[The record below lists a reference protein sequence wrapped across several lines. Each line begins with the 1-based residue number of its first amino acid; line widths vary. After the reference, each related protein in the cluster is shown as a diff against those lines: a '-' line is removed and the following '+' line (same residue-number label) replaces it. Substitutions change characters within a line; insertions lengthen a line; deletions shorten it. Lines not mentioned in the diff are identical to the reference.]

1 MNKPAYLFIVLLAIV
16 MTACKGGNDNG
27 KTKRTEDLQAKN
39 LLQGI
44 WVDNDEEN
52 VVFKVKGD
60 TIFYP
65 DSLSQPIRFAI
76 YGDTLEMENASN
88 SKYAILKQT
97 AHIFE
102 FKNQNGDVVKLVKGE
117 DPSYELLFQPKRPM
131 AVNQNKVLKS
141 DSVVFCSNDRFH
153 SYIQVNPTKYK
164 VYKTSYNSDGM
175 EIENIYFD
183 NTIHVGIFKQQ
194 ARIFSRDFAKKDFSK
209 YVPAEFLKQSVLSDI
224 ILTGT
229 KGNTLCYQAQLA
241 IPDSDVSYIVNID
254 ITTDGEVSISIQ
266 K

>member
-1 MNKPAYLFIVLLAIV
+1 MNKSAYFLIVLLAIII
-16 MTACKGGNDNG
+16 TACKGGNDNG
-27 KTKRTEDLQAKN
+27 KINRTEDLQAKN

-44 WVDNDEEN
+44 WVDSDEEN

-65 DSLSQPIRFAI
+65 DSLSQPIKFAI
-76 YGDTLEMENASN
+76 YGDTLELDNTSN

-131 AVNQNKVLKS
+131 SVNQNKVLKS
-141 DSVVFCSNDRFH
+141 DSVVYCSNDRYH
-153 SYIQVNPTKYK
+153 SYIQVNPTRYK
-164 VYKTSYNSDGM
+164 VYKTSYNSDGL

-194 ARIFSRDFAKKDFSK
+194 TKIFSKDFAKRDFSK

-224 ILTGT
+224 ILTKT
-229 KGNTLCYQAQLA
+229 TNNALCYQAQIA
-241 IPDSDVSYIVNID
+241 IPDSDVSYIVNIS
-254 ITTDGEVSISIQ
+254 ITTGGELSMSIQ

>member
-1 MNKPAYLFIVLLAIV
+1 MNKLTYLFIILLAIF
-16 MTACKGGNDNG
+16 MTACKGGKDNG
-27 KTKRTEDLQAKN
+27 KAERTEDTQAKS

-44 WVDNDEEN
+44 WVDTDEEN

-65 DSLSQPIRFAI
+65 DSLSQPIKFAI
-76 YGDTLEMENASN
+76 YGDTLEMDNSSD

-102 FKNQNGDVVKLVKGE
+102 FKNPNGDVVKLVKGE
-117 DPSYELLFQPKRPM
+117 DPSYELQFQPKKPTS
-131 AVNQNKVLKS
+131 VNQNKVLKS
-141 DSVVFCSNDRFH
+141 DSVVFCSNERYH

-164 VYKTSYNSDGM
+164 VYKTSYNSDGLDV
-175 EIENIYFD
+175 ENIYFD

-194 ARIFSRDFAKKDFSK
+194 TKIFSKDFAKRDFSRF
-209 YVPAEFLKQSVLSDI
+209 VPAEFLKQSVLSDI
-224 ILTGT
+224 FLTGT
-229 KGNTLCYQAQLA
+229 NGNTLCYQAQLA
-241 IPDSDVSYIVNID
+241 IPDSYVSYIVNIN
-254 ITTDGEVSISIQ
+254 ITTNGKMSMSIQ